1 MKTEKARNRE
11 EKEKFKIPRRV
22 QDTVP
27 IKTVWPDGTFL
38 VGNNRYSRTYQ
49 FRDINYAVASN
60 DDNSSFT
67 SISVPLFLISGHS
80 ILYNLSLH
88 FMAPMFPFGLIL
100 CFRYDLC
107 Q

>member
-80 ILYNLSLH
+80 IL
-88 FMAPMFPFGLIL
+88 
-100 CFRYDLC
+100 
-107 Q
+107 